1 MYNNIYACIRIY
13 IYIGENEKDKEAT
26 RQEIMQ
32 FMVSILCIVSFILYI
47 RNPPELLLHFA

>member
-1 MYNNIYACIRIY
+1 MYTH

-32 FMVSILCIVSFILYI
+32 FMVSILYRIYSI
-47 RNPPELLLHFA
+47 

>member
-1 MYNNIYACIRIY
+1 MYTH

-32 FMVSILCIVSFILYI
+32 FMVSILYIVLYILYI
-47 RNPPELLLHFA
+47 KNPPELLLHFALFSRRII